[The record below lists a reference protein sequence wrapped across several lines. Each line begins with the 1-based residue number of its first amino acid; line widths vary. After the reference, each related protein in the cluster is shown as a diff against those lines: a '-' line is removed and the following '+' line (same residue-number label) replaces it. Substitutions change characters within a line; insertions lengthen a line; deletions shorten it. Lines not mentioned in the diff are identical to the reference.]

1 MAWAWRD
8 WLLLSDPEV
17 AAWGQCL
24 PLEVSPSPRTVPAL
38 PLDSRRAPHVRR
50 DPMPDPGVHP
60 PLMPCRSGRPRGPSG
75 DWPRKPVP
83 LALLVEWPCHTL
95 GSQVTIHA
103 DCVVRRHLPVFLWLL
118 PGGCATTCAGPLLP
132 APSTQ
137 AWVVAALTTLL
148 APMGTHLRHGP
159 AV

>member
-1 MAWAWRD
+1 MGTVLAPGGEPEPEDCACSAPG
-8 WLLLSDPEV
+8 LSQ
-17 AAWGQCL
+17 G
-24 PLEVSPSPRTVPAL
+24 PSCI
-38 PLDSRRAPHVRR
+38 RR

-118 PGGCATTCAGPLLP
+118 PGGCATNCAGPLLP